1 MKIKEKQLEKLKNVG
16 PKVAAG
22 LREIG
27 VNNPVDLQKIGYME
41 AFLRMRLIS
50 PHWNNRM
57 LLYAL
62 YGALNDTNCMYL
74 PDEIKQRLEKEL
86 EDENS

>member
-1 MKIKEKQLEKLKNVG
+1 MILEKLKNIG

-27 VNNPVDLQKIGYME
+27 IDSREQLEEAGYME

-50 PHWNNRM
+50 PHWNHKM

-62 YGALNDTNCMYL
+62 YGAINDTNCMYL
-74 PDEIKQRLEKEL
+74 PDEIRLRLNEEL
-86 EDENS
+86 DDENRKNA

>member
-1 MKIKEKQLEKLKNVG
+1 MNRPLEKLINIG

-27 VNNPVDLQKIGYME
+27 IADEAAFREIGYME

-50 PHWNNRM
+50 PHWNHKM

-62 YGALNDTNCMYL
+62 YGAINESNCMHL
-74 PDEIKQRLEKEL
+74 PDEIKVRLRDEL
-86 EDENS
+86 SSFDIDKR

>member
-1 MKIKEKQLEKLKNVG
+1 MAN
-16 PKVAAG
+16 G

-27 VNNPVDLQKIGYME
+27 VNSPEALEEMGYLE

-50 PHWNNRM
+50 PHWNNKM

-74 PDEIKQRLEKEL
+74 PDEIKARLCSEL
-86 EDENS
+86 ENLS

>member
-1 MKIKEKQLEKLKNVG
+1 MQLEKMKSIG
-16 PKVAAG
+16 PKVAGG

-27 VNNPVDLQKIGYME
+27 ITTPEMLVSIGYLE

-50 PHWNNRM
+50 PHWNHKM

-62 YGALNDTNCMYL
+62 YGAINDTNCMYL
-74 PDEIKQRLEKEL
+74 PDEIKERLNKEL
-86 EDENS
+86 EDENSKN

>member
-1 MKIKEKQLEKLKNVG
+1 MNRKLEKLINIG

-27 VNNPVDLQKIGYME
+27 VNDEAALKDMGYME
-41 AFLRMRLIS
+41 AFLRLRLIS
-50 PHWNNRM
+50 PHWNHKM

-62 YGALNDTNCMYL
+62 YGAVNETNCMHL
-74 PDEIKQRLEKEL
+74 PDEIKLRLIEEL
-86 EDENS
+86 NENCKN

>member
-1 MKIKEKQLEKLKNVG
+1 MNRKLEKLINIG

-27 VNNPVDLQKIGYME
+27 VNDEAALKDMGYME

-50 PHWNNRM
+50 PHWNHKM

-62 YGALNDTNCMYL
+62 YGAVNETNCMHL
-74 PDEIKQRLEKEL
+74 PDEIKLRLIEEL
-86 EDENS
+86 NENCKN

>member
-1 MKIKEKQLEKLKNVG
+1 MKLEKLKNIG

-27 VNNPVDLQKIGYME
+27 IQDAGSLKEMGYME

-50 PHWNNRM
+50 PHWNHKM

-62 YGALNDTNCMYL
+62 YGALNETNCMHL
-74 PDEIKQRLEKEL
+74 PDEVKLWLTEEL
-86 EDENS
+86 DENS